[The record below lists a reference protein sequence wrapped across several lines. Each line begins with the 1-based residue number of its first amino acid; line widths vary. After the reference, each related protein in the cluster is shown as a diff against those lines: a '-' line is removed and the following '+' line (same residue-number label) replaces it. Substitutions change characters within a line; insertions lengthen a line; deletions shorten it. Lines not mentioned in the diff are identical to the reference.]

1 MYMYMRSFYIYFCSN
16 AHVVLPQVELKVNFI
31 LTAVASLACCM
42 HICLIDIQV
51 TLWLTCCYSYLFI
64 GSWCS

>member
-42 HICLIDIQV
+42 HLPH
-51 TLWLTCCYSYLFI
+51 
-64 GSWCS
+64 